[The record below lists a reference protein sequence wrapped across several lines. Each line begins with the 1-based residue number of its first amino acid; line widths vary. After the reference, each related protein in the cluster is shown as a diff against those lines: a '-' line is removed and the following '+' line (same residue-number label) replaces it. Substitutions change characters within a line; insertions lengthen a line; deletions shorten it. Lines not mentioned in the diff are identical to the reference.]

1 MRNKA
6 LHPLESVPAND
17 LGTKQSHQNKF
28 HARTIQEL
36 TSKFASSPSVD
47 SVSTADRELWEY
59 FSTLYKN
66 SNRGIKGRGKDRRI
80 ATASSPNSSK
90 SDSGKGGSRLR
101 KGKVDPSSQLLHHHH
116 HGLPPMRGYSH
127 GGSTSS
133 MSEHE

>member
-1 MRNKA
+1 M
-6 LHPLESVPAND
+6 
-17 LGTKQSHQNKF
+17 
-28 HARTIQEL
+28 

-47 SVSTADRELWEY
+47 SVSSADRELWEY

-80 ATASSPNSSK
+80 ATASSPISSR
-90 SDSGKGGSRLR
+90 SDSGKGGNRLR
-101 KGKVDPSSQLLHHHH
+101 KGKADPSIQLLQQQQQLQHHHH

-133 MSEHE
+133 ISEHE